1 MLLFLNGL
9 FLLLNSFNVD
19 HDIHLSTCLIEY
31 NQVEKAL
38 QITLHIYIDDLED
51 ALELEGHKDLY
62 ICTKKEAALAEAHME
77 AYLRKHF
84 ILSVNGQEVNYNF
97 LGKEVS
103 DDFLAAWCYI
113 EVENVN
119 SLSELGVTND
129 VLLELYDDQRNVIQM
144 KGPNK
149 KRGSF
154 ILSRKKATEVVKF

>member
-62 ICTKKEAALAEAHME
+62 DDSIDADLLTKVVEEKVQALEPEPDWQRVAE
-77 AYLRKHF
+77 
-84 ILSVNGQEVNYNF
+84 
-97 LGKEVS
+97 
-103 DDFLAAWCYI
+103 
-113 EVENVN
+113 
-119 SLSELGVTND
+119 
-129 VLLELYDDQRNVIQM
+129 VLTDL
-144 KGPNK
+144 KGIPE
-149 KRGSF
+149 R
-154 ILSRKKATEVVKF
+154 I